1 MAALLAAL
9 IAAGV
14 AGAVAFV
21 AAQRRAQAGDAG
33 NAGTGSAE
41 ADRILASA
49 KTEAAAIAAGS
60 KARAAEAKARAL
72 SRIEEDLK
80 DRRAEI
86 ARLEDRVTTREATL
100 QERATALDVRGRE
113 IADARVIVDHAFKAY
128 DEKVAALEAR
138 DAGFLDRL
146 AELAGMTVADA
157 RDSLVSELT
166 ENARHEAARY
176 ARTADEH
183 LAEDSDRR
191 TKKML
196 ATAIQRYSG
205 RYPTDRPGTNVTLP
219 SDEVQTRMIDGENLN
234 LTTLEKLG
242 GVDTKHDPTSRVIG
256 IASQDSVRREIARI
270 TLERLASQQGVINPD
285 AVRMM
290 LERVQNDMDNI
301 TREAGKKAVNILG
314 LAGLDPA
321 IVKMMGRLKY
331 RTSYAQ
337 NIWSHSIEVGWLCGL
352 MAEELKLNVKLAR
365 RCGFLHDIGKAMD
378 HDVSLAEAAGG
389 GHAMIGAV
397 FLKEHGED
405 EIVVNAVAAHH
416 DEVKQNSVY
425 AHLVIA
431 GDAISGA
438 RPGARREMAENY
450 QQRLRDIERISGS
463 FKGVAEAYAVQ
474 AGREVR
480 VMVERRVS
488 DAQAF
493 QLSKEIAL
501 KIEAEMTYPG
511 QIKVTVIRETRAEA
525 VAR

>member
-1 MAALLAAL
+1 
-9 IAAGV
+9 
-14 AGAVAFV
+14 
-21 AAQRRAQAGDAG
+21 
-33 NAGTGSAE
+33 
-41 ADRILASA
+41 
-49 KTEAAAIAAGS
+49 
-60 KARAAEAKARAL
+60 
-72 SRIEEDLK
+72 
-80 DRRAEI
+80 
-86 ARLEDRVTTREATL
+86 
-100 QERATALDVRGRE
+100 
-113 IADARVIVDHAFKAY
+113 
-128 DEKVAALEAR
+128 
-138 DAGFLDRL
+138 
-146 AELAGMTVADA
+146 
-157 RDSLVSELT
+157 
-166 ENARHEAARY
+166 
-176 ARTADEH
+176 
-183 LAEDSDRR
+183 
-191 TKKML
+191 
-196 ATAIQRYSG
+196 
-205 RYPTDRPGTNVTLP
+205 
-219 SDEVQTRMIDGENLN
+219 
-234 LTTLEKLG
+234 
-242 GVDTKHDPTSRVIG
+242 
-256 IASQDSVRREIARI
+256 
-270 TLERLASQQGVINPD
+270 
-285 AVRMM
+285 
-290 LERVQNDMDNI
+290 
-301 TREAGKKAVNILG
+301 
-314 LAGLDPA
+314 
-321 IVKMMGRLKY
+321 MMGRLKY

-463 FKGVAEAYAVQ
+463 FRGVAEAYAVQ

-525 VAR
+525 TAR

>member
-1 MAALLAAL
+1 MAALLAAV
-9 IAAGV
+9 IAAAV
-14 AGAVAFV
+14 AGALAYAVAS
-21 AAQRRAQAGDAG
+21 RRGQPTGGAT
-33 NAGTGSAE
+33 GTGSPE

-49 KTEAAAIAAGS
+49 RTEAEAIAAGT
-60 KARAAEAKARAL
+60 KRAAAEAKARAL
-72 SRIEEDLK
+72 GRIEEDLK

-86 ARLEDRVTTREATL
+86 ARLEERVTSREATL
-100 QERATALDVRGRE
+100 QERATALDGRAKE
-113 IADARVIVDHAFKAY
+113 IADQRVIVDHAFKQY
-128 DEKVAALEAR
+128 DDKVAAIAEREA
-138 DAGFLDRL
+138 GMFDRL
-146 AELAGMTVADA
+146 AEIAGTTVEAA
-157 RDSLVSELT
+157 KAELVTELT
-166 ENARHEAARY
+166 EQARLDATRF
-176 ARTADEH
+176 ARTADDQ

-196 ATAIQRYSG
+196 ASVIQRYSG
-205 RYPTDRPGTNVTLP
+205 RYPTERPATSVALA
-219 SDEVQTRMIDGENLN
+219 SEEVQRRLLGEDNINLA
-234 LTTLEKLG
+234 TLEKLG
-242 GVDTKHDPTSRVIG
+242 GVDSKHDPDTRVIG
-256 IASQDSVRREIARI
+256 LASQDPVRREIARV
-270 TLERLASQQGVINPD
+270 TLERLATQQVVSPESVK
-285 AVRMM
+285 AM

-301 TREAGKKAVNILG
+301 TRDAGKKAVNILG

-321 IVKMMGRLKY
+321 VVKMMGRLKY

-337 NIWSHSIEVGWLCGL
+337 NIWAHSIEVGWLCGL
-352 MAEELKLNVKLAR
+352 MAEELRLNVKLAR

-438 RPGARREMAENY
+438 RPGARREMPENY

-525 VAR
+525 IAR

>member
-1 MAALLAAL
+1 MAELLVAL
-9 IAAGV
+9 IAAAL
-14 AGAVAFV
+14 AGAAAFTV
-21 AAQRRAQAGDAG
+21 AQRKARQPGAAGG
-33 NAGTGSAE
+33 SGSAE
-41 ADRILASA
+41 ADRILAA
-49 KTEAAAIAAGS
+49 GKAEAAAVAAGS

-72 SRIEEDLK
+72 SLIEEDLK

-86 ARLEDRVTTREATL
+86 ARLEDRVTTREASL
-100 QERATALDVRGRE
+100 LERSTALDIRARE
-113 IADARVIVDHAFKAY
+113 IADARVIVDHAFKLY
-128 DEKVAALEAR
+128 DDKVAALEAR

-146 AELAGMTVADA
+146 AELAGMTVAEA
-157 RDSLVSELT
+157 RDSLVAELT
-166 ENARHEAARY
+166 ETARHDAGRY
-176 ARTADEH
+176 ARTADDN
-183 LAEDSDRR
+183 LSEDSDRR

-205 RYPTDRPGTNVTLP
+205 RYPSDRPGTNVTLT
-219 SDEVQTRMIDGENLN
+219 SDEVQSRLVDAENLN

-270 TLERLASQQGVINPD
+270 TLERLASQQVINPD
-285 AVRMM
+285 AVKAM
-290 LERVQNDMDNI
+290 LERVQGEMDNI
-301 TREAGKKAVNILG
+301 NREAGKKAANILS

-525 VAR
+525 IAR

>member
-1 MAALLAAL
+1 MTELLAAL
-9 IAAGV
+9 IAAAI
-14 AGAVAFV
+14 AGAAAFA
-21 AAQRRAQAGDAG
+21 AAQRKAGQPGAQGG
-33 NAGTGSAE
+33 SGSAE

-49 KTEAAAIAAGS
+49 RAEAEAIAAGT
-60 KARAAEAKARAL
+60 KKLAAEAKARAL
-72 SRIEEDLK
+72 SRIEEDLI

-100 QERATALDVRGRE
+100 QERASALEVRGRE
-113 IADARVIVDHAFKAY
+113 IADARVIVDHAFKQY
-128 DEKVAALEAR
+128 DDKVAALEAR
-138 DAGFLDRL
+138 ESGFVDKLGEVAGLSPDAAR
-146 AELAGMTVADA
+146 AELVTEMT
-157 RDSLVSELT
+157 EQ
-166 ENARHEAARY
+166 ARHDATRY
-176 ARTADEH
+176 ARTADDH

-196 ATAIQRYSG
+196 ASVIQRYSG
-205 RYPTDRPGTNVTLP
+205 RYPTERPATNVTLA
-219 SDEVQTRMIDGENLN
+219 SEEVQSRLIDADNLN
-234 LTTLEKLG
+234 LSTLEKLG

-256 IASQDSVRREIARI
+256 LASQDSVRREIARI
-270 TLERLASQQGVINPD
+270 TLERLASQQVITPD
-285 AVRMM
+285 AVKTM
-290 LERVQNDMDNI
+290 LERVQSDMDNI

-352 MAEELKLNVKLAR
+352 MAEELHLNVKLAR

-525 VAR
+525 MAR